1 MPHPEHERAELVQ
14 LRIVVIRMELSPE
27 PCGIDLASRCVQ
39 EVVTHRYKRWPTTGA
54 QVAAV
59 RHGFELRAVMRGWPR
74 ISGHSAHGMAGL
86 DHCRLSWQASVIS
99 DGMAP
104 V

>member
-39 EVVTHRYKRWPTTGA
+39 EFVTHRYRRWPTTGA

-59 RHGFELRAVMRGWPR
+59 RSVPFRLWDSWGIGRRVAELRVSMGLAEALDWP
-74 ISGHSAHGMAGL
+74 G
-86 DHCRLSWQASVIS
+86 
-99 DGMAP
+99 
-104 V
+104 